1 MQYYAAMR
9 KLLKA
14 TVIAAAAA
22 ALTLGVTATSS
33 AATLTKDP
41 DPTLLVLRVPTQVQ
55 IKDGVAILLSQDTN
69 TTTGY
74 SWTIK
79 VTGDKSAVKVYP
91 GEYEAPA
98 STGMVGVAGTTTW
111 YIKALAPGRAVL
123 SLIATPPG
131 GGAGTVKKLTVTVTQ

>member
-1 MQYYAAMR
+1 MR
-9 KLLKA
+9 KLMKA

-41 DPTLLVLRVPTQVQ
+41 DPTLVVLRVPTQVQ
-55 IKDGVAILLSQDTN
+55 IKDGVAIVLSQDTN
-69 TTTGY
+69 KTTGY

-79 VTGDKSAVKVYP
+79 VTGDKSAVKVYA
-91 GEYEAPA
+91 GTYQAPA
-98 STGMVGVAGTTTW
+98 PSGAVGVAGTTTW
-111 YIKALAPGRAVL
+111 YIKALAPGQAVL

-131 GGAGTVKKLTVTVTQ
+131 GGSPTTKKLTITVMN